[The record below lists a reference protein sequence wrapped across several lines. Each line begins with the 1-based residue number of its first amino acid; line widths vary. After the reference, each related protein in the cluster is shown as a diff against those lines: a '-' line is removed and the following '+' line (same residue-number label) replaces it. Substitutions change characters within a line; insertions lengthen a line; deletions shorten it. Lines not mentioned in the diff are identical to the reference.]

1 MEIKTKEYWSAVGCK
16 LIETFISVKLW
27 ILALATFFAFKMVS
41 IYVEMKDVILHLAMN
56 PHDNLS
62 TPELLAVLTPWSSKL
77 LDITLAMFTGVI
89 VVITLSREVFKH
101 AKISESYKFP
111 NGHKPQHRSSE
122 SKMKYDEV
130 EHIKNGMI

>member
-27 ILALATFFAFKMVS
+27 ILALASIFAFKMIS

-62 TPELLAVLTPWSSKL
+62 TPELLSILTPWSSKL

-101 AKISESYKFP
+101 AKISESYKF
-111 NGHKPQHRSSE
+111 NKDCNIAMNYKQ
-122 SKMKYDEV
+122 V
-130 EHIKNGMI
+130 EDIKNNMV

>member
-27 ILALATFFAFKMVS
+27 ILVLASIFAFKMIG

-56 PHDNLS
+56 PHTQIS
-62 TPELLAVLTPWSSKL
+62 TNEILQTITPWSSKL

-101 AKISESYKFP
+101 AKISESYKFD
-111 NGHKPQHRSSE
+111 KSE
-122 SKMKYDEV
+122 N
-130 EHIKNGMI
+130 IKNGMV